1 MRVLGSAV
9 LVMESILMGFALLLA
24 KDNQEAPVLW
34 IGGSIA
40 ILMILCA
47 GVLKRK
53 FGWVLGSILQ
63 VAMVAYGIFVPS
75 LFIMGVVFLGL
86 WVAAIVVGRKGEEI
100 RRKNQAAA
108 AVSTEHDSAQ

>member
-1 MRVLGSAV
+1 MRVLGAAV
-9 LVMESILMGFALLLA
+9 LIMESILMGFALLLA

-47 GVLKRK
+47 GVLRRK

-100 RRKNQAAA
+100 RRQNQAAA